1 LDELDELIGQVVG
14 FCCGTSDA
22 GSLRGT
28 IVGII
33 VELIVVVRVGES
45 VISPTDGLV
54 EVPTGVL
61 VVGKSVQLAGR

>member
-33 VELIVVVRVGES
+33 VELRVVRVGEL
-45 VISPTDGLV
+45 VITPTDGLI

-61 VVGKSVQLAGR
+61 VAVGKSVQLAGR